1 MPRCPQRYPAVMILA
16 LALAISACAGGA
28 ADPGTL
34 VVLPHAPS
42 GEVRFLQFGS
52 GRVTDRVR
60 IGGEPHHL
68 VRDAARGRVYVADR
82 AGDSVVVVDVVAPR
96 ELKRITVGREPHFV
110 ALSPDGRRL
119 YATVAAENVL
129 AIIDAETLTLTAR
142 VPVGNR
148 PLGLAVSGD
157 GSRVYVANEGDD
169 TIVAVD
175 PIAQRRVFRPIP
187 VPAGVS
193 GGITLSTD
201 GATLLSG
208 TVGRSTISAVAIASR
223 TVRDVPL
230 GDAGTTT
237 DAPHTLFATP
247 DGRFWLVGHAG
258 SEDVVAVPAGGGQP
272 VTIRVGEQASS
283 FAVAPGG
290 RVLVASVNGEYLV
303 ELDLEK
309 GKVTRRI
316 RVGLGHA
323 DIAVFSRSAL
333 EALRGQ

>member
-1 MPRCPQRYPAVMILA
+1 MMPPRPERYPAVVVLA
-16 LALAISACAGGA
+16 LMLVFSACAGGA

-52 GRVTDRVR
+52 GRVTDRVKV
-60 IGGEPHHL
+60 GGAPHHL

-82 AGDSVVVVDVVAPR
+82 AGDSVVAVDVVAPR
-96 ELKRITVGREPHFV
+96 EVKRITVGREPHFV

-119 YATVAAENVL
+119 YATVAAENAL

-148 PLGLAVSGD
+148 PVGLAVSGD
-157 GSRVYVANEGDD
+157 GSRVYVANDVDD

-175 PIAQRRVFRPIP
+175 PIAQRRVFRPIS
-187 VPAGVS
+187 VPAGVG
-193 GGITLSTD
+193 GGIALSND

-208 TVGRSTISAVAIASR
+208 NAGRSTISAVAIASR
-223 TVRDVPL
+223 AVREVPL
-230 GDAGTTT
+230 GDAGAPA
-237 DAPHTLFATP
+237 DAPHTVFTTP
-247 DGRFWLVGHAG
+247 DGRFWLVGQG

-272 VTIRVGEQASS
+272 VTVHVGQQASS

-290 RVLVASVNGEYLV
+290 RVLVASLDGEYLV
-303 ELDLEK
+303 ELDVEK

-316 RVGLGHA
+316 RVGQGHA